1 MQTNC
6 KVAAALGVMALLFAS
21 PVTANPTTQDLEI
34 GLEEAV
40 TLALR
45 DNRDLRSL
53 RMWRVL
59 DRFDLFLAQRAY
71 WPSGGVA
78 ISAIRR
84 KSGKAAETE
93 EWAVSPTVSWH
104 SPVGT
109 SASLNWSRQERLDGL
124 GGASDNFSATVRQ
137 PLLRGAGWDVNMAP
151 LRQARLDAE
160 LAQLREEEAVAGLIE
175 QVTYAYRDLIEA
187 QERLVLARL
196 FLERSENL
204 LETNQILIDAGR
216 MAAADIVQTQSEVA
230 SQEVGVLE
238 TERALNTVR
247 TRLLALLALDPSMR
261 ITAADEVVVEA
272 MQVDP
277 DQAVAVAMD
286 HRRDLK
292 ARRLGIEQL
301 YLAEKLARNS
311 RLWDVSVVA
320 DYDRFSPVAG
330 GPDLSSRSVGLQV
343 SIPLGDFTRRR
354 NVMSARTALHTSELA
369 LEGDLERVE
378 AQVREAVAD
387 VYSRWRQLEA
397 AMRAKDLVQ
406 RSLELQNERLQ
417 AGRATN
423 FEVLS
428 LQASLRNAD
437 AQALSARLAY
447 LNALTALDQQTGRT
461 LDVWQISLER

>member
-1 MQTNC
+1 MRTRR
-6 KVAAALGVMALLFAS
+6 KIAAVAGFLTLMFSPAAMAG
-21 PVTANPTTQDLEI
+21 TTQNHLDI

-59 DRFDLFLAQRAY
+59 DRFDLFLAHRAY

-78 ISAIRR
+78 VSAIRR
-84 KSGKAAETE
+84 KSDTAEKSE
-93 EWAVSPTVSWH
+93 EWAVSPTLSWH

-109 SASLNWSRQERLDGL
+109 SAALVWSRQGALDGD
-124 GGASDNFSATVRQ
+124 GEASDSFSATVRQ
-137 PLLRGAGWDVNMAP
+137 PLLKGAGLDVNMAP
-151 LRQARLDAE
+151 LRQAHLDAE
-160 LAQLREEEAVAGLIE
+160 LARLREEEAVAGLID

-187 QERLVLARL
+187 QERRVLARL
-196 FLERSENL
+196 SLERSQAL
-204 LETNQILIDAGR
+204 LETNQLLIDAGR

-230 SQEVGVLE
+230 SQEVGLLE
-238 TERALNTVR
+238 AERTLNTVR
-247 TRLLALLALDPSMR
+247 VRLLTLLALDPSMR
-261 ITAADEVVVEA
+261 ISAVDEVVVEA
-272 MQVDP
+272 MQIDP
-277 DQAVAVAMD
+277 NYAVAEAMAR
-286 HRRDLK
+286 RRDLK

-301 YLAEKLARNS
+301 HLAEKLARNS

-320 DYDRFSPVAG
+320 GYDRFSANAG
-330 GPDLSSRSVGLQV
+330 GQDLSSHSVGLQLN
-343 SIPLGDFTRRR
+343 IPLGDFSGRR
-354 NVMSARTALHTSELA
+354 NVMAARTALHTSELA
-369 LEGDLERVE
+369 LEGDLERIE

-387 VYSRWRQLEA
+387 VHSRWRQLEA
-397 AMRAKDLVQ
+397 ALRAKALVQ

-447 LNALTALDQQTGRT
+447 LNVLTALDQQTGRT

>member
-1 MQTNC
+1 
-6 KVAAALGVMALLFAS
+6 MALLFAS
-21 PVTANPTTQDLEI
+21 PVMGGTTQHNLDI

-59 DRFDLFLAQRAY
+59 DRFDLFLAHRAY

-78 ISAIRR
+78 VSAIRR
-84 KSGKAAETE
+84 KSANSVQSE

-109 SASLNWSRQERLDGL
+109 STSLNWSRQGPLDGH
-124 GGASDNFSATVRQ
+124 GGASTNFSATVRQ
-137 PLLRGAGWDVNMAP
+137 PLLKGAGWDVNMAP

-160 LAQLREEEAVAGLIE
+160 LAQLREEEAVAGLID
-175 QVTYAYRDLIEA
+175 QVTYAYRELIEA

-196 FLERSENL
+196 SLERSQDL
-204 LETNQILIDAGR
+204 LETNQLLINAGR

-230 SQEVGVLE
+230 SQEVGMLE

-247 TRLLALLALDPSMR
+247 TRLLILLALDPSMR
-261 ITAADEVVVEA
+261 ITAVDEVVVEA
-272 MQVDP
+272 MQIDP
-277 DQAVAVAMD
+277 DHAVAEAMAQ
-286 HRRDLK
+286 RRDLK
-292 ARRLGIEQL
+292 ARRLSIEQL
-301 YLAEKLARNS
+301 NIAEKLARNS

-320 DYDRFSPVAG
+320 GYDRFTVFSG
-330 GPDLSSRSVGLQV
+330 GQDLSSPSVGLQV
-343 SIPLGDFTRRR
+343 SIPLGDFTGRR
-354 NVMSARTALHTSELA
+354 NIMSARTALHTSELA
-369 LEGDLERVE
+369 LEGDLDRIE
-378 AQVREAVAD
+378 AQVREVVAD
-387 VYSRWRQLEA
+387 VHSRWRQLEA
-397 AMRAKDLVQ
+397 ALRARDLVQ

-461 LDVWQISLER
+461 LEVWQISLER